1 MQINIGRCNSS
12 YPLNFRGILEIEL
25 SHLLRETTEKTENVT
40 IILDCCHAG
49 RMARDPRHGRR
60 ANPKRI
66 ADVQYHDLRQHRT
79 QLRQSG
85 HLARELDPLGN
96 PNAVRVMA
104 AAATE
109 TAWECEGPEGEWTGA
124 LTDALA
130 SAIDEAGQRQVS
142 WRSTLLRVNELVHV
156 QFPQQH
162 PVAEGPDTRLLFAT
176 QTVASSAVLLK
187 MQGNDPVLQ
196 SGYVSGVRKGDVYV
210 LMPAG
215 HEVPDAR
222 FRIGEATVTAVN
234 GFKAKVTVELD
245 SPGEATHAG
254 PSRVTEVAA
263 SSSNSIPAGE
273 VTSTTTPTNPCTE
286 EDVTNKPN
294 SSDSTYPES
303 PGAIPRWV
311 LMCYQQ
317 HGDNGHKYAH
327 VRVSRGDRDR
337 QLFQKLKSEYSS
349 RRDIRRSFRPVDLVH
364 FTQFKPDS
372 GDYIAARE
380 DNVWP
385 ENGIPDWEIPDSESP
400 AAARLRRI
408 ATDSKYL
415 AHRFNL
421 SHENEGCM
429 KWIKLKYALIKGIAS
444 AFPRVHD
451 AEAASTPIGEKS
463 VIETIP
469 MRLRKEIQYSPTGN
483 PPSWGF
489 IVEEDVDTSVWKRA
503 VKKNLIVGLFS
514 FVVLR
519 SGVLVLCAS
528 PPGIPPVGATV
539 APNTTLNCGTW
550 FVYTARTNYNCSTI
564 CLENHIAIP
573 PFTEADPSLNYSSY
587 NYSSSTAINSTAA
600 NSSVIAATS
609 PSFPTQADIP
619 ANCDAW
625 YEAQA
630 DDTCDTIAE
639 SFGITTAE
647 FLAWNPALY
656 SDCSSGIRLEED
668 YCNKSTSSLSTPS
681 TTTSAVTVPAPTQ
694 AGIPANC
701 NG

>member
-1 MQINIGRCNSS
+1 MESS
-12 YPLNFRGILEIEL
+12 SERSSSKRALLIASPIHGLRGPLNDVETIARVLERQSFQIIRCCGPNATRNGILTAWRNLIDTSTTGDAVTIYYSGHGGLVKSSEPDTDIHRPLQFILPFDYDKSTDDDFRGILEIEL
-25 SHLLRETTEKTENVT
+25 SHLLLETTEKTDNVT

-49 RMARDPRHGRR
+49 RMARHPRHGRR

-66 ADVQYHDLRQHRT
+66 ADVQYRNLRQHLT

-85 HLARELDPLGN
+85 HLARELDPFGN

-124 LTDALA
+124 LTNALA

-142 WRSTLLRVNELVHV
+142 WRSTLLRVHELVHV

-176 QTVASSAVLLK
+176 QRIASSAVLLK

-196 SGYVSGVRKGDVYV
+196 SGYVSGVHKGDVYV

-215 HEVPDAR
+215 HEVPDSR
-222 FRIGEATVTAVN
+222 FRIGEATVIALN

-245 SPGEATHAG
+245 SPGDATHAG
-254 PSRVTEVAA
+254 PSRMTEVAA
-263 SSSNSIPAGE
+263 SS
-273 VTSTTTPTNPCTE
+273 
-286 EDVTNKPN
+286 KPN
-294 SSDSTYPES
+294 SSDSTHPEL

-317 HGDNGHKYAH
+317 RGENGHKYAH
-327 VRVSRGDRDR
+327 VRVCRGDRDR

-349 RRDIRRSFRPVDLVH
+349 RLDIRRSFRPVKLMH

-385 ENGIPDWEIPDSESP
+385 ENGIPDWDIPDSESP
-400 AAARLRRI
+400 AAARLRKI

-421 SHENEGCM
+421 SHENDGCM
-429 KWIKLKYALIKGIAS
+429 KWRKLKYALIRGIAS

-451 AEAASTPIGEKS
+451 AEAAPTHIGETS

-469 MRLRKEIQYSPTGN
+469 KRLRKEIQYSPTGN
-483 PPSWGF
+483 PPSWGL

-503 VKKNLIVGLFS
+503 VKENLIRPRPNRPLGLM
-514 FVVLR
+514 R
-519 SGVLVLCAS
+519 
-528 PPGIPPVGATV
+528 
-539 APNTTLNCGTW
+539 
-550 FVYTARTNYNCSTI
+550 
-564 CLENHIAIP
+564 
-573 PFTEADPSLNYSSY
+573 
-587 NYSSSTAINSTAA
+587 
-600 NSSVIAATS
+600 
-609 PSFPTQADIP
+609 
-619 ANCDAW
+619 
-625 YEAQA
+625 
-630 DDTCDTIAE
+630 
-639 SFGITTAE
+639 
-647 FLAWNPALY
+647 LY
-656 SDCSSGIRLEED
+656 F
-668 YCNKSTSSLSTPS
+668 
-681 TTTSAVTVPAPTQ
+681 
-694 AGIPANC
+694 
-701 NG
+701 